1 MLQMGVGMKNKL
13 KGSLNVDML
22 LMTLIPLLGLG
33 IVLTIFSAATFKR
46 VISSEVESGLKNLA
60 NSVVNTYDIIY
71 PGDYEMTADAPLGL
85 LKGDTLISGNYTI
98 IDKVKED
105 TGVDITIYFQD
116 TRILTTLTDL
126 DGNRIVGTVASTVI
140 FRDVFQKKSE
150 CFYDN
155 AYMIDE
161 NYYAYYSPLYNQ
173 DGTCIGMIF
182 AGKPAADVKK
192 LIWRATAPT
201 IIIALFAM
209 LLTGFICTKYIRKI
223 VRNIKKTEKFL
234 ASVASGKLT
243 EVLDPEVLKRKD
255 ELGEM
260 GRLAMKM
267 QKSIHELI
275 EIDVVTGIPN
285 RRSGENTLNAIYKKT
300 KTTGEK
306 YTIIL
311 GAIDHFKQVN
321 EDYGHMVGDMVL
333 RNIAQILHRNVA
345 GRGFVAR
352 WGGAEFL
359 IVYMDINMKDS
370 CEELEAVLNRI
381 RQSSVEFN
389 EQIIRVTMTFGVAEG
404 DFRKELRE
412 LFKEADSKM
421 LYGKRQGRNQI
432 VSEAVE

>member
-1 MLQMGVGMKNKL
+1 MKKKL

-33 IVLTIFSAATFKR
+33 IVLTIFSAASFKR

-60 NSVVNTYDIIY
+60 DSVVNTYDMIY
-71 PGDYEMTADAPLGL
+71 PGDYGITSNEPLGL
-85 LKGDTLISGNYTI
+85 LKGDVLISGDYTI

-116 TRILTTLTDL
+116 TRMLTTLTDL
-126 DGNRIVGTVASTVI
+126 NGNRIIGTVASAVI
-140 FRDVFQKKSE
+140 FRDVFQEKTVR
-150 CFYDN
+150 FYDN

-173 DGTCIGMIF
+173 DGSCIGMIF
-182 AGKPAADVKK
+182 AGKPAADVKN
-192 LIWRATAPT
+192 LIARAAAPT
-201 IIIALFAM
+201 IIIALIAM

-234 ASVASGKLT
+234 AGVAAGKLT
-243 EVLDPEVLKRKD
+243 EELDPEVLKRKD
-255 ELGEM
+255 EIGEM
-260 GRLAMKM
+260 GRLAVKM

-285 RRSGENTLNAIYKKT
+285 RRSGENSLNAIYKKT
-300 KTTGEK
+300 KVTGEK

-311 GAIDHFKQVN
+311 GAVDHFKQVN
-321 EDYGHMVGDMVL
+321 EEHGHLVGDMVL
-333 RNIAQILHRNVA
+333 RNIAQILHRNVV
-345 GRGFVAR
+345 GRGFAAR

-359 IVYMDINMKDS
+359 IVYMDMDRKEAS
-370 CEELEAVLNRI
+370 EELEAVLNQI

-389 EQIIRVTMTFGVAEG
+389 DQIIRVTMTFGVAEG

-412 LFKEADSKM
+412 LFKEADSNM

-432 VSEAVE
+432 VSGLPE